1 MTRLVSMGTLG
12 SAALHGGVAALLLT
26 QSPFSQT
33 QTQEKRA
40 VPIGLTFVAAHQAQA
55 TVSQIDAQA
64 PVVQKKTQPLKDR
77 REIRKKTAIQPHPV
91 PSPVQQTASYTQ
103 GVGVAAAAPKI
114 LFAPKPHYPEEAKR
128 QGQAGVAH
136 VGVKVSAQGHVEEVR
151 LVKTSGSP
159 LLDESALE
167 AVSRWR
173 FMAGGTTPLHAVVPV
188 RFTLTPKV

>member
-1 MTRLVSMGTLG
+1 MGTLS

-26 QSPFSQT
+26 QGPFSHT
-33 QTQEKRA
+33 QDQNKRA
-40 VPIGLTFVAAHQAQA
+40 VPIGLTFVAPHQEAHA
-55 TVSQIDAQA
+55 TASQMHTPA
-64 PVVQKKTQPLKDR
+64 PCVQEKMRPPKEKRQPKKKTTIQQSVASLPASQPTICPQGAGV
-77 REIRKKTAIQPHPV
+77 EEV
-91 PSPVQQTASYTQ
+91 P
-103 GVGVAAAAPKI
+103 PKI

-136 VGVKVSAQGHVEEVR
+136 VGVRVNARGHVEEVR

-173 FMAGGTTPLHAVVPV
+173 FMAGGPNPMRAVVPV
-188 RFTLTPKV
+188 RFTLTPRT